1 MTRARLLS
9 PLLLL
14 CTLFITLA
22 GTLPVHAS
30 GPDLLRSLGI
40 AANAKP
46 TFLTVAEAF
55 KLKSQQQGNQLLLTF
70 HIADGY
76 YLYRHSVQLKGS
88 NLTILEPTL
97 PAGSEHQDDFF
108 GKTQVYY
115 QQVTFAVPLQEVGPH
130 ATLRVRYQG
139 CTDGLCYPPTDQL
152 IEVAPL
158 AVMVPSADAAPSID
172 VAPSVDAAPSI
183 DATLS
188 EQDQLAAALGSQG
201 FWLSIAAFF
210 VLGLGLAFTPCVFPM
225 YPILT
230 GIIAGAG
237 HRLSTGRAFLLSLV
251 YVQGMALTYTLLGLV
266 VASAGL
272 KFQAAL
278 QHPYVLIGLS
288 VMFVLLAL
296 SMFGL
301 YTLQLPSSLQTRL
314 AGLSNRQQ
322 GGSMVGVAI
331 MGMISGLV
339 CSPCTTAPLSG
350 ALIYVAQSGDLW
362 LGGAALY
369 ALSLGMGLPLL
380 LLGTSGGKLLPKA
393 GAWMDVI
400 KQLFGFALLAV
411 PIMLLARLW
420 SEQLTTVVWLGW
432 GLLLAG
438 YLYHQHQRLPYSLA
452 KSVGG
457 IVLLL
462 ALISMVLVGKAQLWP
477 TATQGATAT
486 PPQAAPQFI
495 RIKTLDDLKT
505 QLERA
510 RGKPV
515 LLDLYADWCVA
526 CKEFEHK
533 TFSDPAVRARFSEMV
548 LLQADVTANDDAD
561 ITLLN
566 GLNVLGLPTLIL
578 YDRAGRELTGQRVTG
593 FMGPTPFLAR
603 LNQLH

>member
-1 MTRARLLS
+1 MTPFRLLS

-14 CTLFITLA
+14 CALLA
-22 GTLPVHAS
+22 GLGSLPARAS
-30 GPDLLRSLGI
+30 STDLLSALGI
-40 AANAKP
+40 EASAQPK
-46 TFLTVAEAF
+46 FLKVDEAF
-55 KLKSQQQGNQLLLTF
+55 VLESEQQGNRLLLRLR
-70 HIADGY
+70 IADDY
-76 YLYRHSVQLKGS
+76 YLYRHRFSFQGE
-88 NLTILEPTL
+88 NLTFEEPVL
-97 PAGSEHQDDFF
+97 PAGTDHEDDFF

-115 QQVTFAVPLQEVGPH
+115 REVQIPVTLTEAGQQASLKIS
-130 ATLRVRYQG
+130 YQG
-139 CTDGLCYPPTDQL
+139 CTDGLCYPPTDKRIAVEPL
-152 IEVAPL
+152 VAEPPHDQ
-158 AVMVPSADAAPSID
+158 VDVPTPAPAS
-172 VAPSVDAAPSI
+172 SQ
-183 DATLS
+183 
-188 EQDQLAAALGSQG
+188 QDQLAAALGSQG
-201 FWLSIAAFF
+201 FWLSVAAFF
-210 VLGLGLAFTPCVFPM
+210 ALGLGLAFTPCVFPM

-237 HRLSTGRAFLLSLV
+237 HRLSTRRAFLLSFV
-251 YVQGMALTYTLLGLV
+251 YVQGMAVTYTLLGLV

-314 AGLSNRQQ
+314 SGLSNRQQ
-322 GGSMVGVAI
+322 GGSVLGVGI

-411 PIMLLARLW
+411 PILLLSRLW
-420 SEQLTTVVWLGW
+420 SDQVATLAWLGW
-432 GLLLAG
+432 GLLLCG
-438 YLYHQHQRLPYSLA
+438 YLYHHNQHQGH
-452 KSVGG
+452 SVGRSLRG
-457 IVLLL
+457 FVLLL
-462 ALISMVLVGKAQLWP
+462 AMISAVVVGKDLLLP
-477 TATQGATAT
+477 PQGASTAAQTET
-486 PPQAAPQFI
+486 PAFI

-505 QLERA
+505 QLAAA

-533 TFSDPAVRARFSEMV
+533 TFSDPAVRERFGQMV

-561 ITLLN
+561 VELLN
-566 GLNVLGLPTLIL
+566 GLNVLGLPTLIFF
-578 YDRAGRELTGQRVTG
+578 DRAGNEVSGQRVTG
-593 FMGPTPFLAR
+593 FMGPAEFLG
-603 LNQLH
+603 QLDRIGDAN

>member
-1 MTRARLLS
+1 MTFTRLLS

-14 CTLFITLA
+14 CTLLITA
-22 GTLPVHAS
+22 VGSSPTQAN
-30 GPDLLRSLGI
+30 GADLLSSLGI

-46 TFLTVAEAF
+46 KFLQVDEAF
-55 KLKSQQQGNQLLLTF
+55 QIESEQRGDQLLLTL
-70 HIADGY
+70 HIADDY
-76 YLYRHSVQLKGS
+76 YLYRHSLRFKGN
-88 NLTILEPTL
+88 NLSFSEPTL
-97 PAGSEHQDDFF
+97 PEGTEHQDDFF
-108 GKTQVYY
+108 GKTRVYY
-115 QQVTFAVPLQEVGPH
+115 QQVSIAVPLKEVGDD

-139 CTDGLCYPPTDQL
+139 CTDGLCYPPTDKL
-152 IEVAPL
+152 
-158 AVMVPSADAAPSID
+158 ID
-172 VAPSVDAAPSI
+172 VAPLVTATTASTAETAQSVAAVSQ
-183 DATLS
+183 
-188 EQDQLAAALGSQG
+188 QDQLAAALGHQG
-201 FWLSIAAFF
+201 FWLSIVAFF
-210 VLGLGLAFTPCVFPM
+210 ALGLGLAFTPCVFPM

-251 YVQGMALTYTLLGLV
+251 YVQGMAVTYTLLGLV

-288 VMFVLLAL
+288 AMFVLLAL

-314 AGLSNRQQ
+314 SGLSNRQQ
-322 GGSMVGVAI
+322 GGSVAGVAI

-411 PIMLLARLW
+411 PIMLLSRLW
-420 SEQLTTVVWLGW
+420 SDQLATLAWLGW
-432 GLLLAG
+432 GLLLCG
-438 YLYHQHQRLPYSLA
+438 YLYHHNQHQPHSVA
-452 KSVGG
+452 KSVRGF
-457 IVLLL
+457 VLLL
-462 ALISMVLVGKAQLWP
+462 AMISAVVVGKDLLQPAAP
-477 TATQGATAT
+477 AAVTAGAS
-486 PPQAAPQFI
+486 QSAPQFV
-495 RIKTLDDLKT
+495 RIKTLDDLKV
-505 QLERA
+505 QLAAA

-533 TFSDPAVRARFSEMV
+533 TFSDPAVRERFGQMV

-561 ITLLN
+561 IALLN
-566 GLNVLGLPTLIL
+566 SLNVLGLPTLIFF
-578 YDRAGRELTGQRVTG
+578 DREGNELTGQRVTG
-593 FMGPTPFLAR
+593 FMGPAEFLQR
-603 LNQLH
+603 LAQLR

>member
-1 MTRARLLS
+1 MTPFRLLS
-9 PLLLL
+9 SLLLL
-14 CTLFITLA
+14 CALLA
-22 GTLPVHAS
+22 GFGSLPARAGS
-30 GPDLLRSLGI
+30 TDLLSALGI
-40 AANAKP
+40 EASAQPK
-46 TFLTVAEAF
+46 FLKVDEAF
-55 KLKSQQQGNQLLLTF
+55 VLESEQQGNRLLLRLR
-70 HIADGY
+70 IADDY
-76 YLYRHSVQLKGS
+76 YLYRHRFSFQGE
-88 NLTILEPTL
+88 NLTFEEPVL
-97 PAGSEHQDDFF
+97 PAGTDHEDDFF

-115 QQVTFAVPLQEVGPH
+115 REVQIPVTLTEAGQQASLKIS
-130 ATLRVRYQG
+130 YQG
-139 CTDGLCYPPTDQL
+139 CTDGLCYPPTDKRIAVEPL
-152 IEVAPL
+152 VAEP
-158 AVMVPSADAAPSID
+158 PHDQ
-172 VAPSVDAAPSI
+172 VDAPTPAPAS
-183 DATLS
+183 S
-188 EQDQLAAALGSQG
+188 QQDQLAAALGSQG
-201 FWLSIAAFF
+201 FWLSVAAFF
-210 VLGLGLAFTPCVFPM
+210 ALGLGLAFTPCVFPM

-237 HRLSTGRAFLLSLV
+237 HRLSTRRAFLLSFV
-251 YVQGMALTYTLLGLV
+251 YVQGMAVTYTLLGLV

-314 AGLSNRQQ
+314 SGLSNRQQ
-322 GGSMVGVAI
+322 GGSVLGVGI

-411 PIMLLARLW
+411 PILLLSRLW
-420 SEQLTTVVWLGW
+420 SDQVATLAWLGW
-432 GLLLAG
+432 GLLLCG
-438 YLYHQHQRLPYSLA
+438 YLYHHNQHQQH
-452 KSVGG
+452 SVGRSLRG
-457 IVLLL
+457 FVLLL
-462 ALISMVLVGKAQLWP
+462 AMISAVVVGKDLLLPSPGASVAAQ
-477 TATQGATAT
+477 AET
-486 PPQAAPQFI
+486 PAFI

-505 QLERA
+505 QLAAA

-533 TFSDPAVRARFSEMV
+533 TFSDPAVRERFGQMV

-561 ITLLN
+561 VELLN
-566 GLNVLGLPTLIL
+566 GLNVLGLPTLIFF
-578 YDRAGRELTGQRVTG
+578 DRAGNEVSGQRVTG
-593 FMGPTPFLAR
+593 FMGPAEFLG
-603 LNQLH
+603 QLDRIGDAN

>member
-1 MTRARLLS
+1 MTPSRLLF

-14 CTLFITLA
+14 CALLA
-22 GTLPVHAS
+22 GLGSLPARAS
-30 GPDLLRSLGI
+30 STDLLSALGI
-40 AANAKP
+40 EASAQPK
-46 TFLTVAEAF
+46 FLKVDEAF
-55 KLKSQQQGNQLLLTF
+55 VLESEQQGNRLLLRLR
-70 HIADGY
+70 IADDY
-76 YLYRHSVQLKGS
+76 YLYRHRFSFQGE
-88 NLTILEPTL
+88 NLTFEEPVL
-97 PAGSEHQDDFF
+97 PAGTDHEDDFF

-115 QQVTFAVPLQEVGPH
+115 REVQIPVTLTEAGQQASLKIS
-130 ATLRVRYQG
+130 YQG
-139 CTDGLCYPPTDQL
+139 CTDGLCYPPTDKRIAVEPL
-152 IEVAPL
+152 VAEP
-158 AVMVPSADAAPSID
+158 PHDQ
-172 VAPSVDAAPSI
+172 VDAPTPAPAS
-183 DATLS
+183 S
-188 EQDQLAAALGSQG
+188 QQDQLAAALGNQG
-201 FWLSIAAFF
+201 FWLSVAAFF
-210 VLGLGLAFTPCVFPM
+210 ALGLGLAFTPCVFPM

-237 HRLSTGRAFLLSLV
+237 HRLSTRRAFLLSFV
-251 YVQGMALTYTLLGLV
+251 YVQGMAVTYTLLGLV

-272 KFQAAL
+272 QFQAAL

-314 AGLSNRQQ
+314 SGFSNRQQ
-322 GGSMVGVAI
+322 GGSVAGVAI

-380 LLGTSGGKLLPKA
+380 LLGTSGGKLLPRA

-411 PIMLLARLW
+411 PILLLSRLL
-420 SEQLTTVVWLGW
+420 SDQVATLLWLGW
-432 GLLLAG
+432 GLVLCG
-438 YLYHQHQRLPYSLA
+438 YLYHHNQHRA
-452 KSVGG
+452 HSVGKSLG
-457 IVLLL
+457 GFVLLL
-462 ALISMVLVGKAQLWP
+462 AMMGLVVVGKDLLLPPEGANAAAQ
-477 TATQGATAT
+477 TQ
-486 PPQAAPQFI
+486 APRFI
-495 RIKTLDDLKT
+495 RIKTLDDLKV
-505 QLERA
+505 QLAAA

-533 TFSDPAVRARFSEMV
+533 TFSDPDVQARFSEMV

-561 ITLLN
+561 VDLLN
-566 GLNVLGLPTLIL
+566 GLNVLGLPTLL
-578 YDRAGRELTGQRVTG
+578 FFDRDGNEVNGQRVTG
-593 FMGPTPFLAR
+593 FMGPAEFLG
-603 LNQLH
+603 QLDKLR

>member
-1 MTRARLLS
+1 MTFTRLLS

-14 CTLFITLA
+14 CALLMTA
-22 GTLPVHAS
+22 VGSAPAHAS
-30 GPDLLRSLGI
+30 GADLLSSLGI
-40 AANAKP
+40 EANAKP
-46 TFLTVAEAF
+46 KFLQVDEAF
-55 KLKSQQQGNQLLLTF
+55 HLESEQRADQLLLTL
-70 HIADGY
+70 HIADDY
-76 YLYRHSVQLKGS
+76 YLYRHSLRFKGN
-88 NLTILEPTL
+88 NLTFSEPTL
-97 PAGSEHQDDFF
+97 PEGTEHEDDFF
-108 GKTQVYY
+108 GKTRVYY
-115 QQVTFAVPLQEVGPH
+115 QQVSIAVPLKEVGDG

-139 CTDGLCYPPTDQL
+139 CTDGLCYPPTDKL
-152 IEVAPL
+152 
-158 AVMVPSADAAPSID
+158 ID
-172 VAPSVDAAPSI
+172 VAPLVKATTASTAETAQSVAPVSQ
-183 DATLS
+183 
-188 EQDQLAAALGSQG
+188 QDQLAAALGHQG
-201 FWLSIAAFF
+201 FWLSIVAFF
-210 VLGLGLAFTPCVFPM
+210 ALGLGLAFTPCVFPM

-230 GIIAGAG
+230 GIIAGAS

-251 YVQGMALTYTLLGLV
+251 YVQGMAVTYTLLGLV

-278 QHPYVLIGLS
+278 QHPYVLIALS

-314 AGLSNRQQ
+314 SGLSNRQQ
-322 GGSMVGVAI
+322 GGSVVGVAI

-411 PIMLLARLW
+411 PILLLSRLW
-420 SEQLTTVVWLGW
+420 SDQIATLAWLGW
-432 GLLLAG
+432 GLLLCG
-438 YLYHQHQRLPYSLA
+438 YLYHHNQHQPH
-452 KSVGG
+452 SVARSVRGF
-457 IVLLL
+457 VLLL
-462 ALISMVLVGKAQLWP
+462 AMISAVVVGKDLLQPAP
-477 TATQGATAT
+477 PAAVTADASQT
-486 PPQAAPQFI
+486 APQFI
-495 RIKTLDDLKT
+495 RIKTLDDLKM
-505 QLERA
+505 QLA
-510 RGKPV
+510 ATRGKPV

-533 TFSDPAVRARFSEMV
+533 TFSDPAVRKRFGQMV

-561 ITLLN
+561 IELLN
-566 GLNVLGLPTLIL
+566 SLNVLGLPTLIFF
-578 YDRAGRELTGQRVTG
+578 DREGKELTGQRVTG
-593 FMGPTPFLAR
+593 FMGPIPFAKHLEMVSDA
-603 LNQLH
+603 H

>member
-1 MTRARLLS
+1 MTPFRLLS
-9 PLLLL
+9 SLLLL
-14 CTLFITLA
+14 CALLA
-22 GTLPVHAS
+22 GLGSLPARAS
-30 GPDLLRSLGI
+30 STDLLSALGI
-40 AANAKP
+40 EASAQPK
-46 TFLTVAEAF
+46 FLKVDEAF
-55 KLKSQQQGNQLLLTF
+55 VLESEQQGNRLLLRLR
-70 HIADGY
+70 IADDY
-76 YLYRHSVQLKGS
+76 YLYRHRFSFQGE
-88 NLTILEPTL
+88 NLTFEEPVL
-97 PAGSEHQDDFF
+97 PAGTDHEDDFF

-115 QQVTFAVPLQEVGPH
+115 REVQIPVTLTEAGQQASLKIS
-130 ATLRVRYQG
+130 YQG
-139 CTDGLCYPPTDQL
+139 CTDGLCYPPTDKRIAVEPL
-152 IEVAPL
+152 VAEP
-158 AVMVPSADAAPSID
+158 PHDQ
-172 VAPSVDAAPSI
+172 VDAPTPAPAS
-183 DATLS
+183 S
-188 EQDQLAAALGSQG
+188 QQDQLAAALGNQG
-201 FWLSIAAFF
+201 FWLSVAAFF
-210 VLGLGLAFTPCVFPM
+210 ALGLGLAFTPCVFPM

-237 HRLSTGRAFLLSLV
+237 HRLSTRRAFLLSFV
-251 YVQGMALTYTLLGLV
+251 YVQGMAVTYTLLGLV

-314 AGLSNRQQ
+314 SGLSNRQQ
-322 GGSMVGVAI
+322 GGSVLGVGI

-411 PIMLLARLW
+411 PILLLSRLW
-420 SEQLTTVVWLGW
+420 SDQVATLAWLGW
-432 GLLLAG
+432 GLLLCG
-438 YLYHQHQRLPYSLA
+438 YLYHHNQHQQH
-452 KSVGG
+452 SVGRSLRG
-457 IVLLL
+457 FVLLL
-462 ALISMVLVGKAQLWP
+462 AMISAVVVGKDLLLPSPGASVAAQ
-477 TATQGATAT
+477 AE
-486 PPQAAPQFI
+486 APAFI

-505 QLERA
+505 QLAAA

-533 TFSDPAVRARFSEMV
+533 TFSDPAVRERFGQMV

-561 ITLLN
+561 VELLN
-566 GLNVLGLPTLIL
+566 GLNVLGLPTLIFF
-578 YDRAGRELTGQRVTG
+578 DRAGNEVSGQRVTG
-593 FMGPTPFLAR
+593 FMGPAEFLG
-603 LNQLH
+603 QLDRIGDAN

>member
-1 MTRARLLS
+1 MTFTRLLS

-14 CTLFITLA
+14 CALLTIA
-22 GTLPVHAS
+22 VGSAPAHAS
-30 GPDLLRSLGI
+30 GADLLSSLGI
-40 AANAKP
+40 EANAKP
-46 TFLTVAEAF
+46 KFLQVDEAF
-55 KLKSQQQGNQLLLTF
+55 QIESEQRGDQLLLTL
-70 HIADGY
+70 HIADDY
-76 YLYRHSVQLKGS
+76 YLYRHSLRFKGN
-88 NLTILEPTL
+88 NLTFSEPTL
-97 PAGSEHQDDFF
+97 PEGTEHEDDFF
-108 GKTQVYY
+108 GKTRVYY
-115 QQVTFAVPLQEVGPH
+115 QQVSIAVPLKEVGEN

-139 CTDGLCYPPTDQL
+139 CTDGLCYPPTDKL
-152 IEVAPL
+152 
-158 AVMVPSADAAPSID
+158 ID
-172 VAPSVDAAPSI
+172 VAPLVTATTASAAETAQSVAPVSQ
-183 DATLS
+183 
-188 EQDQLAAALGSQG
+188 QDQLASALGHQG
-201 FWLSIAAFF
+201 FWLSIVAFF
-210 VLGLGLAFTPCVFPM
+210 ALGLGLAFTPCVFPM

-237 HRLSTGRAFLLSLV
+237 HRLSTGRAFLLSFV
-251 YVQGMALTYTLLGLV
+251 YVQGMAVTYTLLGLV

-278 QHPYVLIGLS
+278 QHPYVLIALS

-314 AGLSNRQQ
+314 SGLSNRQQ
-322 GGSMVGVAI
+322 GGSVVGVAI

-411 PIMLLARLW
+411 PILLLSRLW
-420 SEQLTTVVWLGW
+420 SDQIVTLTWLGW
-432 GLLLAG
+432 GLLLCG
-438 YLYHQHQRLPYSLA
+438 YLYHHNQHQPHSVA
-452 KSVGG
+452 KSVRGF
-457 IVLLL
+457 VLLL
-462 ALISMVLVGKAQLWP
+462 AMISAVVVGKDLLQP
-477 TATQGATAT
+477 AT
-486 PPQAAPQFI
+486 PAAITADASQTAPRFI
-495 RIKTLDDLKT
+495 RVKTLDDLKV
-505 QLERA
+505 QLAAA

-533 TFSDPAVRARFSEMV
+533 TFSDPTVRERFGQMV

-561 ITLLN
+561 IELLN
-566 GLNVLGLPTLIL
+566 SLNVLGLPTLIFF
-578 YDRAGRELTGQRVTG
+578 DREGKELTGQRVTG
-593 FMGPTPFLAR
+593 FMGPIPFAKHLEMVSDA
-603 LNQLH
+603 H

>member
-1 MTRARLLS
+1 MTFNRLLS

-14 CTLFITLA
+14 CALLMTA
-22 GTLPVHAS
+22 VGSSPAHAS
-30 GPDLLRSLGI
+30 GADLLSSLGI
-40 AANAKP
+40 EANAKP
-46 TFLTVAEAF
+46 KFLQVDEAF
-55 KLKSQQQGNQLLLTF
+55 QIESEQRGDQLLLTL
-70 HIADGY
+70 HIADDY
-76 YLYRHSVQLKGS
+76 YLYRHSLRFKGN
-88 NLTILEPTL
+88 NLTFSEPTL
-97 PAGSEHQDDFF
+97 PEGTEHEDDFF
-108 GKTQVYY
+108 GKTRVYY
-115 QQVTFAVPLQEVGPH
+115 QQVSIAVPLKEVGDG

-139 CTDGLCYPPTDQL
+139 CTDGLCYPPTDKL
-152 IEVAPL
+152 
-158 AVMVPSADAAPSID
+158 ID
-172 VAPSVDAAPSI
+172 VAPLVTATTASTAETAQSVAPVSQ
-183 DATLS
+183 
-188 EQDQLAAALGSQG
+188 QDQLAASLGHQG
-201 FWLSIAAFF
+201 FWLSIVAFF
-210 VLGLGLAFTPCVFPM
+210 ALGLGLAFTPCVFPM

-237 HRLSTGRAFLLSLV
+237 HRLSTGRAFLLSMV
-251 YVQGMALTYTLLGLV
+251 YVQGMAVTYTLLGLV

-314 AGLSNRQQ
+314 SGLSNRQQ
-322 GGSMVGVAI
+322 GGSVVGVAI

-411 PIMLLARLW
+411 PILLLSRLW
-420 SEQLTTVVWLGW
+420 SDQIATLAWLGW
-432 GLLLAG
+432 GLLLCG
-438 YLYHQHQRLPYSLA
+438 YLYHHNQHQPHSVA
-452 KSVGG
+452 KSVRGF
-457 IVLLL
+457 VLLL
-462 ALISMVLVGKAQLWP
+462 AMISAVVVGKDLLQP
-477 TATQGATAT
+477 AT
-486 PPQAAPQFI
+486 PAAVTADAGQTAPQFI
-495 RIKTLDDLKT
+495 RIKTLNDLKV
-505 QLERA
+505 QLAAA

-533 TFSDPAVRARFSEMV
+533 TFSDPAVRERFGQMV

-561 ITLLN
+561 VELLN
-566 GLNVLGLPTLIL
+566 SLNVLGLPTLIFF
-578 YDRAGRELTGQRVTG
+578 DREGKELTGQRVTG
-593 FMGPTPFLAR
+593 FMGPIPFAKHLEMVSDA
-603 LNQLH
+603 H

>member
-1 MTRARLLS
+1 MTFTRLLS

-14 CTLFITLA
+14 CALLMTA
-22 GTLPVHAS
+22 VGSSPAHAS
-30 GPDLLRSLGI
+30 GADLLSSLGI
-40 AANAKP
+40 EANAKP
-46 TFLTVAEAF
+46 KFLQVDEAF
-55 KLKSQQQGNQLLLTF
+55 QIESEQRGDQLLLTL
-70 HIADGY
+70 HIADDY
-76 YLYRHSVQLKGS
+76 YLYRHSLRFKGN
-88 NLTILEPTL
+88 NLTFSEPTL
-97 PAGSEHQDDFF
+97 PEGTEHEDDFF
-108 GKTQVYY
+108 GKTRVYY
-115 QQVTFAVPLQEVGPH
+115 QQVSIAVPLKEVGEN

-139 CTDGLCYPPTDQL
+139 CTDGLCYPPTDKL
-152 IEVAPL
+152 
-158 AVMVPSADAAPSID
+158 ID
-172 VAPSVDAAPSI
+172 VAPLVTATTASTADTAQSVASV
-183 DATLS
+183 S
-188 EQDQLAAALGSQG
+188 QQDQLAAALGHQG
-201 FWLSIAAFF
+201 FWLSIVAFF
-210 VLGLGLAFTPCVFPM
+210 ALGLGLAFTPCVFPM

-237 HRLSTGRAFLLSLV
+237 HRLSTGRAFLLSMV
-251 YVQGMALTYTLLGLV
+251 YVQGMAVTYTLLGLV

-314 AGLSNRQQ
+314 SGLSNRQQ
-322 GGSMVGVAI
+322 GGSVVGVAI

-411 PIMLLARLW
+411 PILLLSRLW
-420 SEQLTTVVWLGW
+420 SDQVTTLAWLGW
-432 GLLLAG
+432 GLLLCG
-438 YLYHQHQRLPYSLA
+438 YLYHHNQHQPHSVA
-452 KSVGG
+452 KSVRGF
-457 IVLLL
+457 VLLL
-462 ALISMVLVGKAQLWP
+462 AMISAVVVGKDLLQP
-477 TATQGATAT
+477 AT
-486 PPQAAPQFI
+486 PAAITADASQTAPRFI
-495 RIKTLDDLKT
+495 RVKTLDDLKV
-505 QLERA
+505 QLAAA

-533 TFSDPAVRARFSEMV
+533 TFSNPAVRERFGQMV

-561 ITLLN
+561 IELLN
-566 GLNVLGLPTLIL
+566 GLNVLGLPTLIFF
-578 YDRAGRELTGQRVTG
+578 DREGKELTGQRVTG
-593 FMGPTPFLAR
+593 FMGPAEFLGR
-603 LNQLH
+603 LDQLR

>member
-1 MTRARLLS
+1 MTFTRLLS

-14 CTLFITLA
+14 CALLTIA
-22 GTLPVHAS
+22 VGSAPAHAS
-30 GPDLLRSLGI
+30 GADLLSSLGI
-40 AANAKP
+40 EANAKP
-46 TFLTVAEAF
+46 KFLQVDEAF
-55 KLKSQQQGNQLLLTF
+55 QIESEQRGDQLQLTL
-70 HIADGY
+70 HIADDY
-76 YLYRHSVQLKGS
+76 YLYRHSLRFKGN
-88 NLTILEPTL
+88 NLTFSEPTL
-97 PAGSEHQDDFF
+97 PEGTEHEDDFF
-108 GKTQVYY
+108 GKTRVYY
-115 QQVTFAVPLQEVGPH
+115 QQVSIAVPLKEVGEN

-139 CTDGLCYPPTDQL
+139 CTDGLCYPPTDKL
-152 IEVAPL
+152 
-158 AVMVPSADAAPSID
+158 ID
-172 VAPSVDAAPSI
+172 VAPLVTATTASAAETAQSVAPVSQ
-183 DATLS
+183 
-188 EQDQLAAALGSQG
+188 QDQLASALGHQG
-201 FWLSIAAFF
+201 FWLSIVAFF
-210 VLGLGLAFTPCVFPM
+210 ALGLGLAFTPCVFPM

-237 HRLSTGRAFLLSLV
+237 HRLSTGRAFLLSFV
-251 YVQGMALTYTLLGLV
+251 YVQGMAVTYTLLGLV

-278 QHPYVLIGLS
+278 QHPYVLIALS

-314 AGLSNRQQ
+314 SGLSNRQQ
-322 GGSMVGVAI
+322 GGSVVGVAI

-411 PIMLLARLW
+411 PILLLSRLW
-420 SEQLTTVVWLGW
+420 SDQIVTLTWLGW
-432 GLLLAG
+432 GLLLCG
-438 YLYHQHQRLPYSLA
+438 YLYHHNQHQPHSVA
-452 KSVGG
+452 KSVRGF
-457 IVLLL
+457 VLLL
-462 ALISMVLVGKAQLWP
+462 AMISAVVVGKDLLQP
-477 TATQGATAT
+477 AT
-486 PPQAAPQFI
+486 PAAITADASQTAPRFI
-495 RIKTLDDLKT
+495 RVKTLDDLKV
-505 QLERA
+505 QLAAA

-533 TFSDPAVRARFSEMV
+533 TFSDPTVRERFGQMV

-561 ITLLN
+561 IELLN
-566 GLNVLGLPTLIL
+566 SLNVLGLPTLIFF
-578 YDRAGRELTGQRVTG
+578 DREGKELTGQRVTG
-593 FMGPTPFLAR
+593 FMGPIPFAKHLEMVSDA
-603 LNQLH
+603 H

>member
-1 MTRARLLS
+1 MTPFRLLS

-14 CTLFITLA
+14 CALLA
-22 GTLPVHAS
+22 GLGSLPARAS
-30 GPDLLRSLGI
+30 STDLLSALGI
-40 AANAKP
+40 EASAQPK
-46 TFLTVAEAF
+46 FLKVDEAF
-55 KLKSQQQGNQLLLTF
+55 VLESEQQGNRLLLRLR
-70 HIADGY
+70 IADDY
-76 YLYRHSVQLKGS
+76 YLYRHRFSFQGE
-88 NLTILEPTL
+88 NLTFEEPVL
-97 PAGSEHQDDFF
+97 PAGTDHEDDFF

-115 QQVTFAVPLQEVGPH
+115 REVQIPVTLTEAGQQASLKIS
-130 ATLRVRYQG
+130 YQG
-139 CTDGLCYPPTDQL
+139 CTDGLCYPPTDKRIAVDPL
-152 IEVAPL
+152 VAEPL
-158 AVMVPSADAAPSID
+158 HDQVDVPTPAPAS
-172 VAPSVDAAPSI
+172 SQ
-183 DATLS
+183 
-188 EQDQLAAALGSQG
+188 QDQLAAALGSQG
-201 FWLSIAAFF
+201 FWLSVAAFF
-210 VLGLGLAFTPCVFPM
+210 ALGLGLAFTPCVFPM

-237 HRLSTGRAFLLSLV
+237 HRLSTRRAFLLSFV
-251 YVQGMALTYTLLGLV
+251 YVQGMAVTYTLLGLV

-314 AGLSNRQQ
+314 SGLSNRQQ
-322 GGSMVGVAI
+322 GGSVLGVGI

-411 PIMLLARLW
+411 PILLLSRLW
-420 SEQLTTVVWLGW
+420 SDQVATLAWLGW
-432 GLLLAG
+432 GLLLCG
-438 YLYHQHQRLPYSLA
+438 YLYHHNQHQQH
-452 KSVGG
+452 SVGRSLRG
-457 IVLLL
+457 FVLLL
-462 ALISMVLVGKAQLWP
+462 AMISAVVVGKDLLLPSPGASVAAQ
-477 TATQGATAT
+477 AET
-486 PPQAAPQFI
+486 PAFI

-505 QLERA
+505 QLAAA

-533 TFSDPAVRARFSEMV
+533 TFNDPAVRERFGQMV

-561 ITLLN
+561 VELLN
-566 GLNVLGLPTLIL
+566 GLNVLGLPTLIFS
-578 YDRAGRELTGQRVTG
+578 DRAGNEVSGQRVTG
-593 FMGPTPFLAR
+593 FMGPAEFLG
-603 LNQLH
+603 QLDRIGDAN

>member
-1 MTRARLLS
+1 MTLRSLLS

-14 CTLFITLA
+14 LSLLA
-22 GTLPVHAS
+22 APAQAS
-30 GPDLLRSLGI
+30 SQDLLSSLGI
-40 AANAKP
+40 EASAQPK
-46 TFLTVAEAF
+46 FLKVDEAF
-55 KLKSQQQGNQLLLTF
+55 VLESEQQGNKLLLTLRL
-70 HIADGY
+70 ADGY
-76 YLYRHSVQLKGS
+76 YLYRHSISVKGD
-88 NLTILEPTL
+88 NLAFEPLAL
-97 PAGSEHQDDFF
+97 PAGTEHEDDFF
-108 GKTQVYY
+108 GKTRVFYQELQIPVTLTQVGDS
-115 QQVTFAVPLQEVGPH
+115 ASLQIS
-130 ATLRVRYQG
+130 YQG
-139 CTDGLCYPPTDQL
+139 CTEGLCYPPTDKRIPVQ
-152 IEVAPL
+152 PL
-158 AVMVPSADAAPSID
+158 AATGDAGQADPADATEAPTGSQ
-172 VAPSVDAAPSI
+172 
-183 DATLS
+183 
-188 EQDQLAAALGSQG
+188 QDRLAAALGSQG

-210 VLGLGLAFTPCVFPM
+210 ALGLGLAFTPCVFPM

-237 HRLSTGRAFLLSLV
+237 QHLSTRRAFLLSLV
-251 YVQGMALTYTLLGLV
+251 YVQGKAVTYTLLGLV

-314 AGLSNRQQ
+314 SGLSNRQQ
-322 GGSMVGVAI
+322 GGSVVGVAI

-411 PIMLLARLW
+411 PILLLSRLL
-420 SEQLTTVVWLGW
+420 SDQVATLLWLGW
-432 GLLLAG
+432 GLVLCG
-438 YLYHQHQRLPYSLA
+438 YLYHHNQHRPH
-452 KSVGG
+452 SVGKSLG
-457 IVLLL
+457 GFVLLL
-462 ALISMVLVGKAQLWP
+462 AMMGLVVMGKDLLLPEPGVKAS
-477 TATQGATAT
+477 TETQ
-486 PPQAAPQFI
+486 APRFV

-505 QLERA
+505 RLEAA

-533 TFSDPAVRARFSEMV
+533 TFSDPEVQSRFADMV

-561 ITLLN
+561 VALLN
-566 GLNVLGLPTLIL
+566 GLNVLGLPTLIFF
-578 YDRAGRELTGQRVTG
+578 DRDGNEVSGQRVTG
-593 FMGPTPFLAR
+593 FMGPAEFLG
-603 LNQLH
+603 QLDKLR

>member
-1 MTRARLLS
+1 MTPSRLLF

-14 CTLFITLA
+14 CALLA
-22 GTLPVHAS
+22 GLGSLPARAS
-30 GPDLLRSLGI
+30 STDLLSALGI
-40 AANAKP
+40 EASAQPK
-46 TFLTVAEAF
+46 FLKVDEAF
-55 KLKSQQQGNQLLLTF
+55 VLESEQQGNRLLLRLR
-70 HIADGY
+70 IADDY
-76 YLYRHSVQLKGS
+76 YLYRHRFSFQGE
-88 NLTILEPTL
+88 NLTFEEPVL
-97 PAGSEHQDDFF
+97 PAGTDHEDDFF

-115 QQVTFAVPLQEVGPH
+115 REVQIPVTLTDAGQQASLKIS
-130 ATLRVRYQG
+130 YQG
-139 CTDGLCYPPTDQL
+139 CTDGLCYPPTDKRIAVEPL
-152 IEVAPL
+152 VAEP
-158 AVMVPSADAAPSID
+158 PHDQ
-172 VAPSVDAAPSI
+172 VDAPTPAPAS
-183 DATLS
+183 S
-188 EQDQLAAALGSQG
+188 QQDQLAAALSNQG
-201 FWLSIAAFF
+201 FWLSVAAFF
-210 VLGLGLAFTPCVFPM
+210 ALGLGLAFTPCVFPM

-237 HRLSTGRAFLLSLV
+237 HRLSTRRAFLLSFV
-251 YVQGMALTYTLLGLV
+251 YVQGMAVTYTLLGLV

-314 AGLSNRQQ
+314 SGLSNRQQ
-322 GGSMVGVAI
+322 GGSVLGVGI

-350 ALIYVAQSGDLW
+350 ALIYVAQSSDLW

-411 PIMLLARLW
+411 PILLLSRLW
-420 SEQLTTVVWLGW
+420 SDQVATLAWLGW
-432 GLLLAG
+432 GLLLCG
-438 YLYHQHQRLPYSLA
+438 YLYHHNQHQQH
-452 KSVGG
+452 SVGRSLRG
-457 IVLLL
+457 FVLLL
-462 ALISMVLVGKAQLWP
+462 AMISAVVVGKDLLLPSPGASVAAQ
-477 TATQGATAT
+477 AE
-486 PPQAAPQFI
+486 APAFI

-505 QLERA
+505 QLAAA

-533 TFSDPAVRARFSEMV
+533 TFSDPAVRERFGQMV

-561 ITLLN
+561 VELLN
-566 GLNVLGLPTLIL
+566 GLNVLGLPTLIFF
-578 YDRAGRELTGQRVTG
+578 DRTGNEVSGQRVTG
-593 FMGPTPFLAR
+593 FMGPAEFLG
-603 LNQLH
+603 QLDRIGDAN

>member
-1 MTRARLLS
+1 MTFTRLLS

-14 CTLFITLA
+14 CALLTTA
-22 GTLPVHAS
+22 VGSAPAHAS
-30 GPDLLRSLGI
+30 GADLLSSLGI
-40 AANAKP
+40 EANAKP
-46 TFLTVAEAF
+46 KFLQVDEAF
-55 KLKSQQQGNQLLLTF
+55 QIESEQRGDQLLLTL
-70 HIADGY
+70 HIADDY
-76 YLYRHSVQLKGS
+76 YLYRHSLRFKGN
-88 NLTILEPTL
+88 NLTFSEPTL
-97 PAGSEHQDDFF
+97 PEGTEHEDDFF
-108 GKTQVYY
+108 GKTRVYY
-115 QQVTFAVPLQEVGPH
+115 QQVSIAVPLKEVGEN

-139 CTDGLCYPPTDQL
+139 CTDGLCYPPTDKL
-152 IEVAPL
+152 
-158 AVMVPSADAAPSID
+158 ID
-172 VAPSVDAAPSI
+172 VAPLVTATTASTADTAQSVAPVSQ
-183 DATLS
+183 
-188 EQDQLAAALGSQG
+188 QDQLAAALGNQG
-201 FWLSIAAFF
+201 FWLSIVAFF
-210 VLGLGLAFTPCVFPM
+210 ALGLGLAFTPCVFPM

-251 YVQGMALTYTLLGLV
+251 YVQGMAATYTLLGLV

-314 AGLSNRQQ
+314 SGLSNRQQ
-322 GGSMVGVAI
+322 GGSVVGVAI

-411 PIMLLARLW
+411 PILLLSRLW
-420 SEQLTTVVWLGW
+420 SDQIATLAWLGW
-432 GLLLAG
+432 GLLLCG
-438 YLYHQHQRLPYSLA
+438 YLYHHNQHQPHSVA
-452 KSVGG
+452 KSVRSF
-457 IVLLL
+457 VLLL
-462 ALISMVLVGKAQLWP
+462 AMISAVVVGKDLLQPAP
-477 TATQGATAT
+477 PAAITADASQT
-486 PPQAAPQFI
+486 APQFI
-495 RIKTLDDLKT
+495 RIKTLDDLKV
-505 QLERA
+505 QLAAA

-533 TFSDPAVRARFSEMV
+533 TFSDPTVRERFGQMV

-561 ITLLN
+561 IELLN
-566 GLNVLGLPTLIL
+566 TLNVLGLPTLIFF
-578 YDRAGRELTGQRVTG
+578 DREGKELTGQRVTG
-593 FMGPTPFLAR
+593 FMGPIPFAKHLEMVSDA
-603 LNQLH
+603 H

>member
-1 MTRARLLS
+1 MTFTRLLS

-14 CTLFITLA
+14 CALLMTA
-22 GTLPVHAS
+22 VGSAPAHAS
-30 GPDLLRSLGI
+30 GADLLSSLGI
-40 AANAKP
+40 EANAKP
-46 TFLTVAEAF
+46 KFLQVDEAF
-55 KLKSQQQGNQLLLTF
+55 QIESEQRGDQLLLTL
-70 HIADGY
+70 HIADDY
-76 YLYRHSVQLKGS
+76 YLYRHSLRFKGN
-88 NLTILEPTL
+88 NLTFSEPTL
-97 PAGSEHQDDFF
+97 PEGTEHEDDFF
-108 GKTQVYY
+108 GKTRVYY
-115 QQVTFAVPLQEVGPH
+115 QQVSIAVPLKEVGEN

-139 CTDGLCYPPTDQL
+139 CTDGLCYPPTDKL
-152 IEVAPL
+152 
-158 AVMVPSADAAPSID
+158 ID
-172 VAPSVDAAPSI
+172 VAPLVTATTASTAETAQSVAPVSQ
-183 DATLS
+183 
-188 EQDQLAAALGSQG
+188 QDQLAAALGNQG
-201 FWLSIAAFF
+201 FWLSIVAFF
-210 VLGLGLAFTPCVFPM
+210 ALGLGLAFTPCVFPM

-237 HRLSTGRAFLLSLV
+237 HRLSTGRAFLLSMV
-251 YVQGMALTYTLLGLV
+251 YVQGMAVTYTLLGLV

-314 AGLSNRQQ
+314 SGLSNRQQ
-322 GGSMVGVAI
+322 GGSVVGVAI

-411 PIMLLARLW
+411 PILLLSRLW
-420 SEQLTTVVWLGW
+420 SDQVTTLAWLGW
-432 GLLLAG
+432 GLLLCG
-438 YLYHQHQRLPYSLA
+438 YLYHHNQHQPHSVA
-452 KSVGG
+452 KSVRGF
-457 IVLLL
+457 VLLL
-462 ALISMVLVGKAQLWP
+462 AMISAVVVGKDLLQP
-477 TATQGATAT
+477 AT
-486 PPQAAPQFI
+486 PAAITADASQTAPRFI
-495 RIKTLDDLKT
+495 RVKTLDDLKV
-505 QLERA
+505 QLAAA

-533 TFSDPAVRARFSEMV
+533 TFSDPAVRARFGQMV

-561 ITLLN
+561 IELLN
-566 GLNVLGLPTLIL
+566 SLNVLGLPTLIFF
-578 YDRAGRELTGQRVTG
+578 DREGKELTGQRVTG
-593 FMGPTPFLAR
+593 FMGPIPFAKHLEMVSDA
-603 LNQLH
+603 H

>member
-1 MTRARLLS
+1 MTLTRLLS

-14 CTLFITLA
+14 CALLMTTVGSA
-22 GTLPVHAS
+22 PAHAS
-30 GPDLLRSLGI
+30 GADLLSSLGI
-40 AANAKP
+40 EANAKP
-46 TFLTVAEAF
+46 KFLQVDEAF
-55 KLKSQQQGNQLLLTF
+55 QIESEQRDDQLLLTL
-70 HIADGY
+70 HIADDY
-76 YLYRHSVQLKGS
+76 YLYRHSLRFKGN
-88 NLTILEPTL
+88 NLTFSEPPL
-97 PAGSEHQDDFF
+97 PEGTEHEDDFF
-108 GKTQVYY
+108 GKTRVYY
-115 QQVTFAVPLQEVGPH
+115 QQVSIAVPLKEVGEN

-139 CTDGLCYPPTDQL
+139 CTDGLCYPPTDKL
-152 IEVAPL
+152 
-158 AVMVPSADAAPSID
+158 ID
-172 VAPSVDAAPSI
+172 VAPLVTATTASTAETAQSVAPVSQ
-183 DATLS
+183 
-188 EQDQLAAALGSQG
+188 QDQLAAALGHQG
-201 FWLSIAAFF
+201 FWLSIVAFF
-210 VLGLGLAFTPCVFPM
+210 ALGLGLAFTPCVFPM

-237 HRLSTGRAFLLSLV
+237 HHLSTGRAFLLSMV
-251 YVQGMALTYTLLGLV
+251 YVQGMAVTYTLLGLV

-278 QHPYVLIGLS
+278 QHPYVLIALS

-314 AGLSNRQQ
+314 SGLSNRQQ
-322 GGSMVGVAI
+322 GGSVVGVAI

-411 PIMLLARLW
+411 PILLLSRLW
-420 SEQLTTVVWLGW
+420 SDQVTTLAWLGW
-432 GLLLAG
+432 GLLLCG
-438 YLYHQHQRLPYSLA
+438 YLYHHNQHQPHSVA
-452 KSVGG
+452 KSVRGF
-457 IVLLL
+457 VLLL
-462 ALISMVLVGKAQLWP
+462 AMISAVVVGKDLLQPAP
-477 TATQGATAT
+477 PAAITADASQT
-486 PPQAAPQFI
+486 APQFI
-495 RIKTLDDLKT
+495 RIKTLDDLKV
-505 QLERA
+505 QLAAA

-533 TFSDPAVRARFSEMV
+533 TFSDPAVRERFGQMM

-561 ITLLN
+561 VELLN
-566 GLNVLGLPTLIL
+566 SLNVLGLPTLIFF
-578 YDRAGRELTGQRVTG
+578 DREGKELTGQRVTG
-593 FMGPTPFLAR
+593 FMGPIPFAKHLEMVSDA
-603 LNQLH
+603 H

>member
-1 MTRARLLS
+1 MTFARLLS

-14 CTLFITLA
+14 CALLMTA
-22 GTLPVHAS
+22 VGSSPAHAS
-30 GPDLLRSLGI
+30 GADLLSSLGI
-40 AANAKP
+40 EANAKP
-46 TFLTVAEAF
+46 KFLQVDEAF
-55 KLKSQQQGNQLLLTF
+55 QIESEQHGDQLLLTL
-70 HIADGY
+70 HIADDY
-76 YLYRHSVQLKGS
+76 YLYRHSLRFKGN
-88 NLTILEPTL
+88 NLTFSEPTL
-97 PAGSEHQDDFF
+97 PEGTEHEDDFF
-108 GKTQVYY
+108 GKTRVYY
-115 QQVTFAVPLQEVGPH
+115 QQVSIAVPLKEVGDG

-139 CTDGLCYPPTDQL
+139 CTDGLCYPPTDKQ
-152 IEVAPL
+152 
-158 AVMVPSADAAPSID
+158 ID
-172 VAPSVDAAPSI
+172 VAPLVTATTASTADTAQSVAPVS
-183 DATLS
+183 
-188 EQDQLAAALGSQG
+188 QQNQLAAALGHQG
-201 FWLSIAAFF
+201 FWLSIVAFF
-210 VLGLGLAFTPCVFPM
+210 ALGLGLAFTPCVFPM

-251 YVQGMALTYTLLGLV
+251 YVQGMAVTYTLLGLV

-288 VMFVLLAL
+288 LMFVLLAL

-314 AGLSNRQQ
+314 SGLSNRQQ
-322 GGSMVGVAI
+322 GGSVAGVAI

-411 PIMLLARLW
+411 PILLLSRLW
-420 SEQLTTVVWLGW
+420 SDQVTTLAWLAW
-432 GLLLAG
+432 GLLLCG
-438 YLYHQHQRLPYSLA
+438 YLYHHNQHQPHSVA
-452 KSVGG
+452 KSVRGF
-457 IVLLL
+457 VLLL
-462 ALISMVLVGKAQLWP
+462 AMISAVVVGKDLLQPASP
-477 TATQGATAT
+477 ATVSTSASQS
-486 PPQAAPQFI
+486 APQFV
-495 RIKTLDDLKT
+495 RIKTLADLKV
-505 QLERA
+505 QLAAA

-533 TFSDPAVRARFSEMV
+533 TFSDPAVRERFSQMV

-561 ITLLN
+561 IELLN
-566 GLNVLGLPTLIL
+566 SLNVLGLPTLIFF
-578 YDRAGRELTGQRVTG
+578 DREGKELAGQRITG
-593 FMGPTPFLAR
+593 FMGPAEFLGR
-603 LNQLH
+603 LDQLR

>member
-1 MTRARLLS
+1 MTFTRLLS

-14 CTLFITLA
+14 CALLMTA
-22 GTLPVHAS
+22 VGSAPAHAS
-30 GPDLLRSLGI
+30 GADLLSSLGI
-40 AANAKP
+40 EANAKP
-46 TFLTVAEAF
+46 KFLQVDEAF
-55 KLKSQQQGNQLLLTF
+55 QIDSEQRGDQLLLTL
-70 HIADGY
+70 HIADDY
-76 YLYRHSVQLKGS
+76 YLYRHSLRFKGN
-88 NLTILEPTL
+88 NLTFSEPTL
-97 PAGSEHQDDFF
+97 PEGTEHEDDFF
-108 GKTQVYY
+108 GKTRVYY
-115 QQVTFAVPLQEVGPH
+115 QQVSIVVPLKEVGEN

-139 CTDGLCYPPTDQL
+139 CTDGLCYPPTDKL
-152 IEVAPL
+152 
-158 AVMVPSADAAPSID
+158 ID
-172 VAPSVDAAPSI
+172 VAPLVKATTASTADTAQSVAPVSQ
-183 DATLS
+183 
-188 EQDQLAAALGSQG
+188 QDQLAAALGNQG
-201 FWLSIAAFF
+201 FWLSIVAFF
-210 VLGLGLAFTPCVFPM
+210 ALGLGLAFTPCVFPM

-237 HRLSTGRAFLLSLV
+237 HRLSTGRAFLLSFV
-251 YVQGMALTYTLLGLV
+251 YVQGMAVTYTLLGLV

-314 AGLSNRQQ
+314 SGLSNRQQ
-322 GGSMVGVAI
+322 GGSVVGVAI

-411 PIMLLARLW
+411 PILLLSRLW
-420 SEQLTTVVWLGW
+420 SDQIATLAWLGW
-432 GLLLAG
+432 GLLLCG
-438 YLYHQHQRLPYSLA
+438 YLYHHNQHQPHSVA
-452 KSVGG
+452 KSVRGF
-457 IVLLL
+457 VLLL
-462 ALISMVLVGKAQLWP
+462 AMISAVVVGKDLLQPAP
-477 TATQGATAT
+477 PAAVTADASQT
-486 PPQAAPQFI
+486 APQFI
-495 RIKTLDDLKT
+495 RIKTLDDLKV
-505 QLERA
+505 QLAAA

-533 TFSDPAVRARFSEMV
+533 TFSDPAVRERFGQMV

-561 ITLLN
+561 IELLN
-566 GLNVLGLPTLIL
+566 SLNVLGLPTLIFF
-578 YDRAGRELTGQRVTG
+578 DREGKELTGQRVTG
-593 FMGPTPFLAR
+593 FMGPIPFAKHLEMVSDA
-603 LNQLH
+603 H

>member
-1 MTRARLLS
+1 MTLRSLLS

-14 CTLFITLA
+14 LSLLA
-22 GTLPVHAS
+22 APAQAS
-30 GPDLLRSLGI
+30 SQDLLSSLGI
-40 AANAKP
+40 EASAQPK
-46 TFLTVAEAF
+46 FLKVDEAF
-55 KLKSQQQGNQLLLTF
+55 VLESEQQGNKLLLTLRLT
-70 HIADGY
+70 DGY
-76 YLYRHSVQLKGS
+76 YLYRHSISVKGD
-88 NLTILEPTL
+88 NLAFEPLAL
-97 PAGSEHQDDFF
+97 PAGTEHEDDFF
-108 GKTQVYY
+108 GKTRVFYQELQIPVTLTQVGDYASL
-115 QQVTFAVPLQEVGPH
+115 TIS
-130 ATLRVRYQG
+130 YQG
-139 CTDGLCYPPTDQL
+139 CTEGLCYPPTDKQ
-152 IEVAPL
+152 IPVQPL
-158 AVMVPSADAAPSID
+158 AATDDAGQADPADATEAPTGSQ
-172 VAPSVDAAPSI
+172 
-183 DATLS
+183 
-188 EQDQLAAALGSQG
+188 QDRLAAALGSQG

-210 VLGLGLAFTPCVFPM
+210 ALGLGLAFTPCVFPM

-237 HRLSTGRAFLLSLV
+237 QHLSTRRAFLLSFV
-251 YVQGMALTYTLLGLV
+251 YVQGMAVTYTLLGLV

-314 AGLSNRQQ
+314 SGLSNRQQ
-322 GGSMVGVAI
+322 GGSVVGVTI

-411 PIMLLARLW
+411 PILLLSRLL
-420 SEQLTTVVWLGW
+420 SDQVATLLWLGW
-432 GLLLAG
+432 ALLLCG
-438 YLYHQHQRLPYSLA
+438 YLYHHNQHRPH
-452 KSVGG
+452 SVGKSLG
-457 IVLLL
+457 GFVLLL
-462 ALISMVLVGKAQLWP
+462 AMMSLVVVGKDLLLPAP
-477 TATQGATAT
+477 GVKASTGAEAE
-486 PPQAAPQFI
+486 APQFI

-505 QLERA
+505 RLEAA

-533 TFSDPAVRARFSEMV
+533 TFSDPEVRARFADMV

-561 ITLLN
+561 VDLLN
-566 GLNVLGLPTLIL
+566 GLNVLGLPTLIFF
-578 YDRAGRELTGQRVTG
+578 DAAGNEVSGQRVTG
-593 FMGPTPFLAR
+593 FMGPAEFLD
-603 LNQLH
+603 QLDKLR

>member
-1 MTRARLLS
+1 MTPSRLLF

-14 CTLFITLA
+14 CALLA
-22 GTLPVHAS
+22 GLGSLPARAS
-30 GPDLLRSLGI
+30 GTDLLSALGI
-40 AANAKP
+40 EASAQPK
-46 TFLTVAEAF
+46 FLKVDEAF
-55 KLKSQQQGNQLLLTF
+55 VLESEQQGNRLLLRLR
-70 HIADGY
+70 IADDY
-76 YLYRHSVQLKGS
+76 YLYRHRFSFQGE
-88 NLTILEPTL
+88 NLTFEEPVL
-97 PAGSEHQDDFF
+97 PAGTDHEDDFF

-115 QQVTFAVPLQEVGPH
+115 REVQIPVTLTEAGQQASLKIS
-130 ATLRVRYQG
+130 YQG
-139 CTDGLCYPPTDQL
+139 CTDGLCYPPTDKRIAVEPL
-152 IEVAPL
+152 VAEPL
-158 AVMVPSADAAPSID
+158 HDQVDVPTPAPAS
-172 VAPSVDAAPSI
+172 SQ
-183 DATLS
+183 
-188 EQDQLAAALGSQG
+188 QDQLAAALGSQG
-201 FWLSIAAFF
+201 FWLSVAAFF
-210 VLGLGLAFTPCVFPM
+210 ALGLGLAFTPCVFPM

-237 HRLSTGRAFLLSLV
+237 HRLSTRRAFLLSFV
-251 YVQGMALTYTLLGLV
+251 YVQGMAVTYTLLGLV

-314 AGLSNRQQ
+314 SGLSNRQQ
-322 GGSMVGVAI
+322 GGSVLGVGI

-411 PIMLLARLW
+411 PILLLSRLW
-420 SEQLTTVVWLGW
+420 SDQVATLAWLGW
-432 GLLLAG
+432 GLLLCG
-438 YLYHQHQRLPYSLA
+438 YLYHHNQHQQH
-452 KSVGG
+452 SVGRSLRG
-457 IVLLL
+457 FVLLL
-462 ALISMVLVGKAQLWP
+462 AMISAVVVGKDLLLPSPGASVAAQ
-477 TATQGATAT
+477 AET
-486 PPQAAPQFI
+486 PAFI

-505 QLERA
+505 QLAAA

-533 TFSDPAVRARFSEMV
+533 TFSDPAVRERFGQMV

-561 ITLLN
+561 VELLN
-566 GLNVLGLPTLIL
+566 GLNVLGLPTLIFF
-578 YDRAGRELTGQRVTG
+578 DRAGNEVSGQRVTG
-593 FMGPTPFLAR
+593 FMGPAEFLG
-603 LNQLH
+603 QLDRIGDAN

>member
-1 MTRARLLS
+1 MTFTRLLS

-14 CTLFITLA
+14 CALLMTA
-22 GTLPVHAS
+22 VGSSPAHAS
-30 GPDLLRSLGI
+30 GADLLSSLGI
-40 AANAKP
+40 EANAKP
-46 TFLTVAEAF
+46 KFLQVDEAF
-55 KLKSQQQGNQLLLTF
+55 QIESEQRGDQLLLTL
-70 HIADGY
+70 HIADDY
-76 YLYRHSVQLKGS
+76 YLYRHSLRFKGN
-88 NLTILEPTL
+88 NLTFSEPPL
-97 PAGSEHQDDFF
+97 PEGTEHEDDFF
-108 GKTQVYY
+108 GKTRVYY
-115 QQVTFAVPLQEVGPH
+115 QQVSIVVPLKEVGEN

-139 CTDGLCYPPTDQL
+139 CTDGLCYPPTDKL
-152 IEVAPL
+152 
-158 AVMVPSADAAPSID
+158 ID
-172 VAPSVDAAPSI
+172 VAPLVTATTASTADTAQSVAPVSQ
-183 DATLS
+183 
-188 EQDQLAAALGSQG
+188 QDQLAAALGNQG
-201 FWLSIAAFF
+201 FWLSIVAFF
-210 VLGLGLAFTPCVFPM
+210 ALGLGLAFTPCVFPM

-237 HRLSTGRAFLLSLV
+237 HRLSTGRAFLLSFV
-251 YVQGMALTYTLLGLV
+251 YVQGMAVTYTLLGLV

-314 AGLSNRQQ
+314 SGLSNRQQ
-322 GGSMVGVAI
+322 GGSVVGVAI

-411 PIMLLARLW
+411 PILLLSRLW
-420 SEQLTTVVWLGW
+420 SDHIATLAWLGW
-432 GLLLAG
+432 GLLLCG
-438 YLYHQHQRLPYSLA
+438 YLYHHNQHQPH
-452 KSVGG
+452 SVARSVRGF
-457 IVLLL
+457 VLLL
-462 ALISMVLVGKAQLWP
+462 AMISAVVVGKDLLQPAP
-477 TATQGATAT
+477 PAAITADAGQT
-486 PPQAAPQFI
+486 APQFI
-495 RIKTLDDLKT
+495 RIKTLDDLKV
-505 QLERA
+505 QLTAA

-533 TFSDPAVRARFSEMV
+533 TFSDPAVRARFGQMV

-561 ITLLN
+561 IELLN
-566 GLNVLGLPTLIL
+566 SLNVLGLPTLIFF
-578 YDRAGRELTGQRVTG
+578 DREGKELTGQRVTG
-593 FMGPTPFLAR
+593 FMGPIPFAKHLEMVSDA
-603 LNQLH
+603 H

>member
-1 MTRARLLS
+1 MTPFRLLS

-14 CTLFITLA
+14 CALLA
-22 GTLPVHAS
+22 GLGSLPARAS
-30 GPDLLRSLGI
+30 STDLLSTLGI
-40 AANAKP
+40 EASAQPK
-46 TFLTVAEAF
+46 FLKVDEAF
-55 KLKSQQQGNQLLLTF
+55 VLESEQQGNRLLLRLR
-70 HIADGY
+70 IADDY
-76 YLYRHSVQLKGS
+76 YLYRHRFSFQGE
-88 NLTILEPTL
+88 NLTFEEPVL
-97 PAGSEHQDDFF
+97 PAGTDHEDDFF

-115 QQVTFAVPLQEVGPH
+115 REVQIPVTLTEAGQQASLKIS
-130 ATLRVRYQG
+130 YQG
-139 CTDGLCYPPTDQL
+139 CTDGLCYPPTDKL
-152 IEVAPL
+152 ISIQPL
-158 AVMVPSADAAPSID
+158 TAQQ
-172 VAPSVDAAPSI
+172 
-183 DATLS
+183 S
-188 EQDQLAAALGSQG
+188 EQPDQPTPASSQQDQLAAALGSQG
-201 FWLSIAAFF
+201 FWLSVAAFF
-210 VLGLGLAFTPCVFPM
+210 ALGLGLAFTPCVFPM

-237 HRLSTGRAFLLSLV
+237 HRLSTRRAFLLSFV
-251 YVQGMALTYTLLGLV
+251 YVQGMAVTYTLLGLV

-314 AGLSNRQQ
+314 SGLSNRQQ
-322 GGSMVGVAI
+322 GGSVLGVGI

-411 PIMLLARLW
+411 PILLLSRLW
-420 SEQLTTVVWLGW
+420 SDQVATLAWLGW
-432 GLLLAG
+432 GLLLCG
-438 YLYHQHQRLPYSLA
+438 YLYHHNQHQGH
-452 KSVGG
+452 SVGRSLRG
-457 IVLLL
+457 FVLLL
-462 ALISMVLVGKAQLWP
+462 AMISAVVVGKDLLLP
-477 TATQGATAT
+477 PQGASTAAQTET
-486 PPQAAPQFI
+486 PAFI

-505 QLERA
+505 QLAAA

-515 LLDLYADWCVA
+515 LFDLYADWCVA

-533 TFSDPAVRARFSEMV
+533 TFSDPAVRERFGQMV

-561 ITLLN
+561 VELLN
-566 GLNVLGLPTLIL
+566 GLNVLGLPTLIFF
-578 YDRAGRELTGQRVTG
+578 DRAGNEVSGQRVTG
-593 FMGPTPFLAR
+593 FMGPAEFLG
-603 LNQLH
+603 QLDRIGDAN

>member
-1 MTRARLLS
+1 MTFTRLLS

-14 CTLFITLA
+14 CALLTIA
-22 GTLPVHAS
+22 VGSAPAHAS
-30 GPDLLRSLGI
+30 GADLLSSLGI
-40 AANAKP
+40 EANAKP
-46 TFLTVAEAF
+46 KFLQVDEAF
-55 KLKSQQQGNQLLLTF
+55 QIESEQRGDQLLLTL
-70 HIADGY
+70 HIADDY
-76 YLYRHSVQLKGS
+76 YLYRHSLRFKGN
-88 NLTILEPTL
+88 NLTFSEPTL
-97 PAGSEHQDDFF
+97 PEGTEHEDDFF
-108 GKTQVYY
+108 GKTRVYY
-115 QQVTFAVPLQEVGPH
+115 QQVSIAVPLKEVGDG

-139 CTDGLCYPPTDQL
+139 CTDGLCYPPTDKL
-152 IEVAPL
+152 
-158 AVMVPSADAAPSID
+158 ID
-172 VAPSVDAAPSI
+172 VAPLVTATTASTAETAQSVAPVSQ
-183 DATLS
+183 
-188 EQDQLAAALGSQG
+188 QDQLAAALGHQG
-201 FWLSIAAFF
+201 FWLSIVAFF
-210 VLGLGLAFTPCVFPM
+210 ALGLGLAFTPCVFPM

-237 HRLSTGRAFLLSLV
+237 HRLSTGRAFLLSFV
-251 YVQGMALTYTLLGLV
+251 YVQGMAVTYTLLGLV

-314 AGLSNRQQ
+314 SGLSNRQQ
-322 GGSMVGVAI
+322 GGSVVGVAI

-339 CSPCTTAPLSG
+339 CTPCTTAPLSG

-411 PIMLLARLW
+411 PILLLSRLW
-420 SEQLTTVVWLGW
+420 SDQIATLAWLGW
-432 GLLLAG
+432 GLLLCG
-438 YLYHQHQRLPYSLA
+438 YLYHHNQHQPHSVA
-452 KSVGG
+452 KSLRGF
-457 IVLLL
+457 VLLL
-462 ALISMVLVGKAQLWP
+462 AMISAVVVGKDLLQPAGP
-477 TATQGATAT
+477 AAATADASQT
-486 PPQAAPQFI
+486 APQFI
-495 RIKTLDDLKT
+495 RVKTLDDLKV
-505 QLERA
+505 QLAAA

-533 TFSDPAVRARFSEMV
+533 TFSDPAVRERFSQMV

-561 ITLLN
+561 VELLN
-566 GLNVLGLPTLIL
+566 TLNVLGLPTLIFF
-578 YDRAGRELTGQRVTG
+578 DREGKELTGQRVTG
-593 FMGPTPFLAR
+593 FMGPIPFAKHLEMVSDA
-603 LNQLH
+603 H

>member
-1 MTRARLLS
+1 MTFTRLLS

-14 CTLFITLA
+14 CALLTTAA
-22 GTLPVHAS
+22 GSAPAHAS
-30 GPDLLRSLGI
+30 GADLLSSLGI
-40 AANAKP
+40 EANAKP
-46 TFLTVAEAF
+46 KFLQVDEAF
-55 KLKSQQQGNQLLLTF
+55 QIESEQRGDQLLLTL
-70 HIADGY
+70 HIADDY
-76 YLYRHSVQLKGS
+76 YLYRHSLRFKGN
-88 NLTILEPTL
+88 NLTFSEPTL
-97 PAGSEHQDDFF
+97 PEGTEHEDDFF
-108 GKTQVYY
+108 GKTRVYY
-115 QQVTFAVPLQEVGPH
+115 QQVSIAVPLKEVGDG

-139 CTDGLCYPPTDQL
+139 CTDGLCYPPTDKL
-152 IEVAPL
+152 IDVTPLVTATTASTADTAQSVAP
-158 AVMVPSADAAPSID
+158 VSQ
-172 VAPSVDAAPSI
+172 
-183 DATLS
+183 
-188 EQDQLAAALGSQG
+188 QDQLAAALGHQG
-201 FWLSIAAFF
+201 FWLSIVAFF
-210 VLGLGLAFTPCVFPM
+210 ALGLGLAFTPCVFPM

-237 HRLSTGRAFLLSLV
+237 HRLSTSRAFLLSFV
-251 YVQGMALTYTLLGLV
+251 YVQGMAVTYTLLGLV

-314 AGLSNRQQ
+314 SGLSNRQQ
-322 GGSMVGVAI
+322 GGSVVGVAI

-411 PIMLLARLW
+411 PILLLSRLW
-420 SEQLTTVVWLGW
+420 SDQIATLAWLGW
-432 GLLLAG
+432 GLLLCG
-438 YLYHQHQRLPYSLA
+438 YLYHHNQHQPHSVA
-452 KSVGG
+452 KSVRGF
-457 IVLLL
+457 VLLL
-462 ALISMVLVGKAQLWP
+462 AMISAVVVGKDLLQP
-477 TATQGATAT
+477 AT
-486 PPQAAPQFI
+486 PAAITADASQTAPQFI
-495 RIKTLDDLKT
+495 RIKTLDDLKV
-505 QLERA
+505 QLAAA

-533 TFSDPAVRARFSEMV
+533 TFSDPAVRERFGQMV

-561 ITLLN
+561 VELLN
-566 GLNVLGLPTLIL
+566 PLNVLGLPTLIFF
-578 YDRAGRELTGQRVTG
+578 DREGKELTGQRVTG
-593 FMGPTPFLAR
+593 FMGPAEFLGR
-603 LNQLH
+603 LDQLR

>member
-1 MTRARLLS
+1 MTLRSLLS

-14 CTLFITLA
+14 LSLLA
-22 GTLPVHAS
+22 APAQANS
-30 GPDLLRSLGI
+30 QDLLSSLGI
-40 AANAKP
+40 EASAQPK
-46 TFLTVAEAF
+46 FLKVDEAF
-55 KLKSQQQGNQLLLTF
+55 VLESEQQGNKLLLTLRL
-70 HIADGY
+70 ADGY
-76 YLYRHSVQLKGS
+76 YLYRHSISVKGD
-88 NLTILEPTL
+88 NLAFEPLAL
-97 PAGSEHQDDFF
+97 PAGTEHEDDFF
-108 GKTQVYY
+108 GKTRVFYQELQIPVTLTQVGDS
-115 QQVTFAVPLQEVGPH
+115 ASLKIS
-130 ATLRVRYQG
+130 YQG
-139 CTDGLCYPPTDQL
+139 CTEGLCYPPTDKRIPVQ
-152 IEVAPL
+152 PL
-158 AVMVPSADAAPSID
+158 AATGDAGQADPADATEAPAGSQ
-172 VAPSVDAAPSI
+172 
-183 DATLS
+183 
-188 EQDQLAAALGSQG
+188 QDRLAAALGSQG

-210 VLGLGLAFTPCVFPM
+210 ALGLGLAFTPCVFPM

-237 HRLSTGRAFLLSLV
+237 QHLSTRRAFLLSFV
-251 YVQGMALTYTLLGLV
+251 YVQGMAVTYTLLGLV

-288 VMFVLLAL
+288 IMFVLLAL

-314 AGLSNRQQ
+314 SGLSNRQQ
-322 GGSMVGVAI
+322 GGSVVGVAI

-411 PIMLLARLW
+411 PILLLSRLL
-420 SEQLTTVVWLGW
+420 SEQIATLLWLGW
-432 GLLLAG
+432 ALVLCA
-438 YLYHQHQRLPYSLA
+438 YLYHHNQHRAHSLG
-452 KSVGG
+452 KSLGG
-457 IVLLL
+457 FVLLL
-462 ALISMVLVGKAQLWP
+462 VMMTLVVVGKDLLLPEPGVKASTGIQ
-477 TATQGATAT
+477 
-486 PPQAAPQFI
+486 APQFI

-505 QLERA
+505 RLEAA

-533 TFSDPAVRARFSEMV
+533 TFSDPEVQSRFADMV

-561 ITLLN
+561 VALLN
-566 GLNVLGLPTLIL
+566 GLNVLGLPTLIFF
-578 YDRAGRELTGQRVTG
+578 DRDGNEVSGQRVTG
-593 FMGPTPFLAR
+593 FMGPAEFLG
-603 LNQLH
+603 QLDKLR

>member
-1 MTRARLLS
+1 MTPFRLLS
-9 PLLLL
+9 SLLLL
-14 CTLFITLA
+14 CALLA
-22 GTLPVHAS
+22 GLGSLPARAS
-30 GPDLLRSLGI
+30 STDLLSALGI
-40 AANAKP
+40 EASAQPK
-46 TFLTVAEAF
+46 FLKVDEAF
-55 KLKSQQQGNQLLLTF
+55 VLESEQQGNRLLLRLR
-70 HIADGY
+70 IADDY
-76 YLYRHSVQLKGS
+76 YLYRHRFSFQGE
-88 NLTILEPTL
+88 NLTFEEPVL
-97 PAGSEHQDDFF
+97 PAGTDHEDDFF

-115 QQVTFAVPLQEVGPH
+115 REVQIPVTLTEAGQQASLKIS
-130 ATLRVRYQG
+130 YQG
-139 CTDGLCYPPTDQL
+139 CTDGLCYPPTDKRIAVEPL
-152 IEVAPL
+152 VAEP
-158 AVMVPSADAAPSID
+158 PHDQ
-172 VAPSVDAAPSI
+172 I
-183 DATLS
+183 DAPTPAPAS
-188 EQDQLAAALGSQG
+188 SQQDQLAAALGSQG
-201 FWLSIAAFF
+201 FWLSVAAFF
-210 VLGLGLAFTPCVFPM
+210 ALGLGLAFTPCVFPM

-237 HRLSTGRAFLLSLV
+237 HRLSTRRAFLLSFV
-251 YVQGMALTYTLLGLV
+251 YVQGMAVTYTLLGLV

-314 AGLSNRQQ
+314 SGLSNRQQ
-322 GGSMVGVAI
+322 GGSVLGVGI

-411 PIMLLARLW
+411 PILLLSRLW
-420 SEQLTTVVWLGW
+420 SDQVATLAWLGW
-432 GLLLAG
+432 GLLLCG
-438 YLYHQHQRLPYSLA
+438 YLYHHNQHQQH
-452 KSVGG
+452 SVGRSLRG
-457 IVLLL
+457 FVLLL
-462 ALISMVLVGKAQLWP
+462 AMISAVVVGKDLLLP
-477 TATQGATAT
+477 SQGANAAA
-486 PPQAAPQFI
+486 QAEAPAFI

-505 QLERA
+505 QLAAA

-533 TFSDPAVRARFSEMV
+533 TFSDPAVRERFGQMV

-561 ITLLN
+561 VELLN
-566 GLNVLGLPTLIL
+566 GLNVLGLPTLIFF
-578 YDRAGRELTGQRVTG
+578 DRAGNEVSGQRVTG
-593 FMGPTPFLAR
+593 FMGPAEFLG
-603 LNQLH
+603 QLDRIGDAN

>member
-1 MTRARLLS
+1 MTPFRLLS
-9 PLLLL
+9 SLLLL
-14 CTLFITLA
+14 CALLA
-22 GTLPVHAS
+22 GLGSLPARAS
-30 GPDLLRSLGI
+30 STDLLSALGI
-40 AANAKP
+40 EASAQPK
-46 TFLTVAEAF
+46 FLKVDEAF
-55 KLKSQQQGNQLLLTF
+55 VLESEQQGNRLLLRLR
-70 HIADGY
+70 IADDY
-76 YLYRHSVQLKGS
+76 YLYRHRFSFQGE
-88 NLTILEPTL
+88 NLTFEEPVL
-97 PAGSEHQDDFF
+97 PAGTDHEDDFF

-115 QQVTFAVPLQEVGPH
+115 REVQIPVTLTEAGQQASLKIS
-130 ATLRVRYQG
+130 YQG
-139 CTDGLCYPPTDQL
+139 CTDGLCYPPTDKRIAVEPL
-152 IEVAPL
+152 VAEPL
-158 AVMVPSADAAPSID
+158 HDQVDVPTPAPAS
-172 VAPSVDAAPSI
+172 SQ
-183 DATLS
+183 
-188 EQDQLAAALGSQG
+188 QDQLAAALGSQG
-201 FWLSIAAFF
+201 FWLSVAAFF
-210 VLGLGLAFTPCVFPM
+210 ALGLGLAFTPCVFPM

-237 HRLSTGRAFLLSLV
+237 HRLSTRRAFLLSFV
-251 YVQGMALTYTLLGLV
+251 YVQGMAVTYTLLGLV

-314 AGLSNRQQ
+314 SGLSNRQQ
-322 GGSMVGVAI
+322 GGSVLGVGI

-350 ALIYVAQSGDLW
+350 ALIYVAQSGALW

-411 PIMLLARLW
+411 PILLLSRLW
-420 SEQLTTVVWLGW
+420 SDQVATLAWLGW
-432 GLLLAG
+432 GLLLCG
-438 YLYHQHQRLPYSLA
+438 YLYHHNQHQQH
-452 KSVGG
+452 SVGRSLRG
-457 IVLLL
+457 FVLLL
-462 ALISMVLVGKAQLWP
+462 AMISAVVVGKDLLLP
-477 TATQGATAT
+477 SQGASVAAQAET
-486 PPQAAPQFI
+486 PAFI

-505 QLERA
+505 QLAAA

-533 TFSDPAVRARFSEMV
+533 TFSDPAVRERFGQMV

-561 ITLLN
+561 VELLN
-566 GLNVLGLPTLIL
+566 GLNVLGLPTLIFF
-578 YDRAGRELTGQRVTG
+578 DRAGNEVSGQRVTG
-593 FMGPTPFLAR
+593 FMGPAEFLG
-603 LNQLH
+603 QLDGIGDAN

>member
-1 MTRARLLS
+1 MTFNRLLS

-14 CTLFITLA
+14 CALLTTA
-22 GTLPVHAS
+22 VGCAPAHAS
-30 GPDLLRSLGI
+30 GADLLSSLGI
-40 AANAKP
+40 EANAKP
-46 TFLTVAEAF
+46 KFLQVDEAF
-55 KLKSQQQGNQLLLTF
+55 QIESEQRGDQLLLTL
-70 HIADGY
+70 HIADDY
-76 YLYRHSVQLKGS
+76 YLYRHSLRFKGN
-88 NLTILEPTL
+88 NLTFSEPTL
-97 PAGSEHQDDFF
+97 PEGTEHEDDFF
-108 GKTQVYY
+108 GKTRVYY
-115 QQVTFAVPLQEVGPH
+115 QQVSIAVQLKEVGDG

-139 CTDGLCYPPTDQL
+139 CTDGLCYPPTDKL
-152 IEVAPL
+152 
-158 AVMVPSADAAPSID
+158 ID
-172 VAPSVDAAPSI
+172 VAPLVTATTASTAETAQSVAPVSQ
-183 DATLS
+183 
-188 EQDQLAAALGSQG
+188 QDQLAAALGHQG
-201 FWLSIAAFF
+201 FWLSIVAFF
-210 VLGLGLAFTPCVFPM
+210 ALGLGLAFTPCVFPM

-251 YVQGMALTYTLLGLV
+251 YVQGMAVTYTLLGLV

-288 VMFVLLAL
+288 VMFLLLAL

-314 AGLSNRQQ
+314 SGLSNRQQ
-322 GGSMVGVAI
+322 GGSVVGVAI

-411 PIMLLARLW
+411 PILLLSRLW
-420 SEQLTTVVWLGW
+420 SDQVTTLAWLGW
-432 GLLLAG
+432 GLLLCG
-438 YLYHQHQRLPYSLA
+438 YLYHHNQHQPHSVA
-452 KSVGG
+452 KSVRGF
-457 IVLLL
+457 VLLL
-462 ALISMVLVGKAQLWP
+462 AMISAVVVGKDLLQPAP
-477 TATQGATAT
+477 PAAITADASQT
-486 PPQAAPQFI
+486 APQFI
-495 RIKTLDDLKT
+495 RIKTLDDLKV
-505 QLERA
+505 QLAAA

-533 TFSDPAVRARFSEMV
+533 TFSDPAVRERFGQMV

-561 ITLLN
+561 IELLN
-566 GLNVLGLPTLIL
+566 SLNVLGLPTLIFF
-578 YDRAGRELTGQRVTG
+578 DREGKELTGPRVTG
-593 FMGPTPFLAR
+593 FMGPVEFLGR
-603 LNQLH
+603 LDQLR

>member
-1 MTRARLLS
+1 MTFNRLLS

-14 CTLFITLA
+14 CALLTTA
-22 GTLPVHAS
+22 VGCAPAHAS
-30 GPDLLRSLGI
+30 GADLLSSLGI
-40 AANAKP
+40 EANAKP
-46 TFLTVAEAF
+46 KFLQVDEAF
-55 KLKSQQQGNQLLLTF
+55 QIESEQRGDQLLLTL
-70 HIADGY
+70 HIADDY
-76 YLYRHSVQLKGS
+76 YLYRHSLRFKGN
-88 NLTILEPTL
+88 NLTFSEPAL
-97 PAGSEHQDDFF
+97 PEGTEHEDDFF
-108 GKTQVYY
+108 GKTRVYY
-115 QQVTFAVPLQEVGPH
+115 QQVSIAVPLKEVGEN

-139 CTDGLCYPPTDQL
+139 CTDGLCYPPTDKL
-152 IEVAPL
+152 
-158 AVMVPSADAAPSID
+158 ID
-172 VAPSVDAAPSI
+172 VAPLVTATAASTAETAQSVAPVSQ
-183 DATLS
+183 
-188 EQDQLAAALGSQG
+188 QDQLAAALGHQG
-201 FWLSIAAFF
+201 FWLSIVAFF
-210 VLGLGLAFTPCVFPM
+210 ALGLGLAFTPCVFPM

-251 YVQGMALTYTLLGLV
+251 YVQGMAVTYTLLGLV

-314 AGLSNRQQ
+314 SGLSNRQQ
-322 GGSMVGVAI
+322 GGSVVGVAI

-411 PIMLLARLW
+411 PILLLSRLW
-420 SEQLTTVVWLGW
+420 SDQIATLAWLGW
-432 GLLLAG
+432 GLLLCG
-438 YLYHQHQRLPYSLA
+438 YLYHHNQHQPHSVA
-452 KSVGG
+452 KSVRGF
-457 IVLLL
+457 VLLL
-462 ALISMVLVGKAQLWP
+462 AMISAVVVGKDLLQP
-477 TATQGATAT
+477 AT
-486 PPQAAPQFI
+486 PAAVTADASQTAPQFI
-495 RIKTLDDLKT
+495 RIKTLDDLKV
-505 QLERA
+505 QLAAA

-533 TFSDPAVRARFSEMV
+533 TFSDPTVRERFGQMV

-561 ITLLN
+561 IELLN
-566 GLNVLGLPTLIL
+566 GLNVLGLPTLIFF
-578 YDRAGRELTGQRVTG
+578 DREGKELTGQRVTG
-593 FMGPTPFLAR
+593 FMGPIPFAKHLEMVSDA
-603 LNQLH
+603 H

>member
-1 MTRARLLS
+1 MSRARLRYLL
-9 PLLLL
+9 PALFTLLLGL
-14 CTLFITLA
+14 LFT
-22 GTLPVHAS
+22 PVQAS
-30 GPDLLRSLGI
+30 SDLLGSLGI
-40 AANAKP
+40 QASAKP
-46 TFLTVAEAF
+46 AFLKVDEAF
-55 KLKSQQQGNQLLLTF
+55 TLESEQQGNRLLLRLR
-70 HIADGY
+70 IADDY
-76 YLYRHSVQLKGS
+76 YIYRHSLRFQG
-88 NLTILEPTL
+88 NDLTFSEPVL
-97 PAGSEHQDDFF
+97 PEGTEHEDDFF
-108 GKTQVYY
+108 GKTRVYY
-115 QQVTFAVPLQEVGPH
+115 QEVEIPVILTEAGPQ
-130 ATLRVRYQG
+130 ASLKISYQG
-139 CTDGLCYPPTDQL
+139 CTVGLCYPPTTKMV
-152 IEVAPL
+152 EVQSLMATSGDDEATP
-158 AVMVPSADAAPSID
+158 AAPS
-172 VAPSVDAAPSI
+172 SQ
-183 DATLS
+183 
-188 EQDQLAAALGSQG
+188 QDKLAAALGSQG

-210 VLGLGLAFTPCVFPM
+210 ALGLGLAFTPCVFPM

-237 HRLSTGRAFLLSLV
+237 HRLSTRRAFLLSFV

-272 KFQAAL
+272 QFQAAL

-314 AGLSNRQQ
+314 SGLSNRQQ
-322 GGSMVGVAI
+322 GGSVAGVAI

-400 KQLFGFALLAV
+400 KRLFGFALLAV
-411 PIMLLARLW
+411 PILLLSRLW
-420 SEQLTTVVWLGW
+420 SDQATTLAWLGW
-432 GLLLAG
+432 GLALCA
-438 YLYHQHQRLPYSLA
+438 YLYHHNQHQPHSIGKSLR
-452 KSVGG
+452 GF
-457 IVLLL
+457 VLLL
-462 ALISMVLVGKAQLWP
+462 AMISAVVVGKDLLLPPSGAQ
-477 TATQGATAT
+477 TSAETR
-486 PPQAAPQFI
+486 APQFI

-505 QLERA
+505 QLTAA

-533 TFSDPAVRARFSEMV
+533 TFSDPAVRERFANMV

-561 ITLLN
+561 VELLN
-566 GLNVLGLPTLIL
+566 GLNVLGLPTLIFF
-578 YDRAGRELTGQRVTG
+578 DRAGNELTGQRVTG
-593 FMGPTPFLAR
+593 FMGPAEFLA
-603 LNQLH
+603 QLDKLP

>member
-1 MTRARLLS
+1 MTPSRLLF

-14 CTLFITLA
+14 CALLA
-22 GTLPVHAS
+22 GLGSLPARAGS
-30 GPDLLRSLGI
+30 TDLLSALGI
-40 AANAKP
+40 EASAQPK
-46 TFLTVAEAF
+46 FLKVDEAF
-55 KLKSQQQGNQLLLTF
+55 VLESEQQGNRLLLRLR
-70 HIADGY
+70 IADDY
-76 YLYRHSVQLKGS
+76 YLYRHRFSFQGE
-88 NLTILEPTL
+88 NLTFEEPVL
-97 PAGSEHQDDFF
+97 PAGTDHEDDFF

-115 QQVTFAVPLQEVGPH
+115 REVQIPVTLTEAGQQASLKIS
-130 ATLRVRYQG
+130 YQG
-139 CTDGLCYPPTDQL
+139 CTDGLCYPPTDKRIAVEPL
-152 IEVAPL
+152 VAEPL
-158 AVMVPSADAAPSID
+158 HDQ
-172 VAPSVDAAPSI
+172 VDAPTPAPAS
-183 DATLS
+183 S
-188 EQDQLAAALGSQG
+188 QQDQLAAALGSQG
-201 FWLSIAAFF
+201 FWLSVAAFF
-210 VLGLGLAFTPCVFPM
+210 ALGLGLAFTPCVFPM

-237 HRLSTGRAFLLSLV
+237 HRLSTRRAFLLSFV
-251 YVQGMALTYTLLGLV
+251 YVQGMAVTYTLLGLV

-314 AGLSNRQQ
+314 SGLSNRQQ
-322 GGSMVGVAI
+322 GGSVLGVGI

-411 PIMLLARLW
+411 PILLLSRLW
-420 SEQLTTVVWLGW
+420 SDQVATLAWLGW
-432 GLLLAG
+432 GLLLCG
-438 YLYHQHQRLPYSLA
+438 YLYHHNQHQQH
-452 KSVGG
+452 SVGRSLRG
-457 IVLLL
+457 FVLLL
-462 ALISMVLVGKAQLWP
+462 AMISAVVVGKDLLLP
-477 TATQGATAT
+477 SQGASVAAQAET
-486 PPQAAPQFI
+486 PAFI

-505 QLERA
+505 QLAAA

-533 TFSDPAVRARFSEMV
+533 TFSDPAVRERFGQMV
-548 LLQADVTANDDAD
+548 LLQADVTANDDVD
-561 ITLLN
+561 VELLN
-566 GLNVLGLPTLIL
+566 GLNVLGLPTLIFF
-578 YDRAGRELTGQRVTG
+578 DRAGNEVSGQRVTG
-593 FMGPTPFLAR
+593 FMGPAEFLG
-603 LNQLH
+603 QLDRIGDAN

>member
-1 MTRARLLS
+1 MTPSRLLF

-14 CTLFITLA
+14 CALLA
-22 GTLPVHAS
+22 GLGSLPARAS
-30 GPDLLRSLGI
+30 STDLLSALGI
-40 AANAKP
+40 EASAQPK
-46 TFLTVAEAF
+46 FLKVDEAF
-55 KLKSQQQGNQLLLTF
+55 ILESEQQGNRLLLRLR
-70 HIADGY
+70 IADDY
-76 YLYRHSVQLKGS
+76 YLYRHRFSFQGE
-88 NLTILEPTL
+88 NLTFEEPVL
-97 PAGSEHQDDFF
+97 PAGTDHEDDFF

-115 QQVTFAVPLQEVGPH
+115 REVQIPVTLTEAGQQASLKIS
-130 ATLRVRYQG
+130 YQG
-139 CTDGLCYPPTDQL
+139 CTDGLCYPPTDKRIAVEPL
-152 IEVAPL
+152 VAEPPHDQ
-158 AVMVPSADAAPSID
+158 VDVPTPAPAS
-172 VAPSVDAAPSI
+172 SQ
-183 DATLS
+183 
-188 EQDQLAAALGSQG
+188 QDQLAAALGNQG
-201 FWLSIAAFF
+201 FWLSVAAFF
-210 VLGLGLAFTPCVFPM
+210 ALGLGLAFTPCVFPM

-237 HRLSTGRAFLLSLV
+237 HRLSTRRAFLLSFI
-251 YVQGMALTYTLLGLV
+251 YVQGMAVTYTLLGLV

-314 AGLSNRQQ
+314 SGLSNRQQ
-322 GGSMVGVAI
+322 GGSVLGVGI

-411 PIMLLARLW
+411 PILLLSRLW
-420 SEQLTTVVWLGW
+420 SDQVATLAWLGW
-432 GLLLAG
+432 GLLLCG
-438 YLYHQHQRLPYSLA
+438 YLYHHNQHQQH
-452 KSVGG
+452 SVGRSLRG
-457 IVLLL
+457 FVLLL
-462 ALISMVLVGKAQLWP
+462 AMISAVVVGKDLLLP
-477 TATQGATAT
+477 SQGASAAA
-486 PPQAAPQFI
+486 QAEAPAFI

-505 QLERA
+505 QLAAA

-533 TFSDPAVRARFSEMV
+533 TFSDPAVRERFGQMV

-561 ITLLN
+561 VELLN
-566 GLNVLGLPTLIL
+566 GLNVLGLPTLIFF
-578 YDRAGRELTGQRVTG
+578 DRAGNEVSGQRVTG
-593 FMGPTPFLAR
+593 FMGPAEFLG
-603 LNQLH
+603 QLDRIGDAN

>member
-1 MTRARLLS
+1 MNRTRLRYLL
-9 PLLLL
+9 PALFTLLLGLL
-14 CTLFITLA
+14 CT
-22 GTLPVHAS
+22 PVQAS
-30 GPDLLRSLGI
+30 SDLLGSLGI
-40 AANAKP
+40 QASAKP
-46 TFLTVAEAF
+46 AFLKVDEAF
-55 KLKSQQQGNQLLLTF
+55 TLESEQQGNRLLLRLR
-70 HIADGY
+70 IADDY
-76 YLYRHSVQLKGS
+76 YIYRHSLRFQG
-88 NLTILEPTL
+88 NDLTFSEPVL
-97 PAGSEHQDDFF
+97 PEGTEHEDDFF
-108 GKTQVYY
+108 GKTRVYY
-115 QQVTFAVPLQEVGPH
+115 QEVEIPVILTEAGPQ
-130 ATLRVRYQG
+130 ASLKISYQG
-139 CTDGLCYPPTDQL
+139 CTVGLCYPPTTKMV
-152 IEVAPL
+152 EVQSLMATSGDDEATP
-158 AVMVPSADAAPSID
+158 AAPS
-172 VAPSVDAAPSI
+172 SQ
-183 DATLS
+183 
-188 EQDQLAAALGSQG
+188 QDKLAAALGSQG

-210 VLGLGLAFTPCVFPM
+210 ALGLGLAFTPCVFPM

-237 HRLSTGRAFLLSLV
+237 HRLSTRRAFLLSFV

-272 KFQAAL
+272 QFQAAL

-314 AGLSNRQQ
+314 SGFSNRQQ
-322 GGSMVGVAI
+322 GGSVAGVAI

-411 PIMLLARLW
+411 PILLLSRLW
-420 SEQLTTVVWLGW
+420 SDQTTTLAWLGW
-432 GLLLAG
+432 GLALCA
-438 YLYHQHQRLPYSLA
+438 YLYHHNQHQPHSIGKSLR
-452 KSVGG
+452 GF
-457 IVLLL
+457 VLLL
-462 ALISMVLVGKAQLWP
+462 AMISAVVVGKDLLLPPSGAQ
-477 TATQGATAT
+477 TSAETR
-486 PPQAAPQFI
+486 APQFI
-495 RIKTLDDLKT
+495 RIKTQDDLKT
-505 QLERA
+505 QLTAA

-533 TFSDPAVRARFSEMV
+533 TFSDPAVRERFADMV

-561 ITLLN
+561 VELLN
-566 GLNVLGLPTLIL
+566 GLNVLGLPTLIFF
-578 YDRAGRELTGQRVTG
+578 DRAGNELTGQRVTG
-593 FMGPTPFLAR
+593 FMGPAEFLA
-603 LNQLH
+603 QLDKLP

>member
-1 MTRARLLS
+1 MTPSRLLF

-14 CTLFITLA
+14 CVLLA
-22 GTLPVHAS
+22 GLGSLPARAS
-30 GPDLLRSLGI
+30 STDLLSALGI
-40 AANAKP
+40 EASAQPK
-46 TFLTVAEAF
+46 FLKVDEAF
-55 KLKSQQQGNQLLLTF
+55 VLEREQQGNRLLL
-70 HIADGY
+70 HLRIADDY
-76 YLYRHSVQLKGS
+76 YLYRHSFRFKGE
-88 NLTILEPTL
+88 NLAFEEPVL
-97 PAGSEHQDDFF
+97 PAGTEHEDDFF

-115 QQVTFAVPLQEVGPH
+115 REVQIPVTLTEAGQQASLKIS
-130 ATLRVRYQG
+130 YQG
-139 CTDGLCYPPTDQL
+139 CTDGLCYPPTDKL
-152 IEVAPL
+152 ISIQPL
-158 AVMVPSADAAPSID
+158 TAQQGEQPDQPTPASSQ
-172 VAPSVDAAPSI
+172 
-183 DATLS
+183 
-188 EQDQLAAALGSQG
+188 QDQLAAALGSQG
-201 FWLSIAAFF
+201 FWLSVAAFF
-210 VLGLGLAFTPCVFPM
+210 ALGLGLAFTPCVFPM

-237 HRLSTGRAFLLSLV
+237 HRLSTRRAFLLSFV
-251 YVQGMALTYTLLGLV
+251 YVQGMAVTYTLLGLV

-314 AGLSNRQQ
+314 SGLSNRQQ
-322 GGSMVGVAI
+322 GGSVLGVGI

-411 PIMLLARLW
+411 PILLLSRLW
-420 SEQLTTVVWLGW
+420 SDQVTTLAWLGW
-432 GLLLAG
+432 GLLLCG
-438 YLYHQHQRLPYSLA
+438 YLYHHNQHQGH
-452 KSVGG
+452 SVGRSLRG
-457 IVLLL
+457 FVLLL
-462 ALISMVLVGKAQLWP
+462 AMISAVVVGKDLLLP
-477 TATQGATAT
+477 PQGASAAA
-486 PPQAAPQFI
+486 QAEAPAFI

-505 QLERA
+505 QLAAA

-533 TFSDPAVRARFSEMV
+533 TFSDPAVRERFGQMV

-561 ITLLN
+561 VELLN
-566 GLNVLGLPTLIL
+566 GLNVLGLPTLIFF
-578 YDRAGRELTGQRVTG
+578 DRAGNEVSGQRVTG
-593 FMGPTPFLAR
+593 FMGPAEFLG
-603 LNQLH
+603 QLDKLR

>member
-1 MTRARLLS
+1 MTFTRLLS
-9 PLLLL
+9 PLLLCAL
-14 CTLFITLA
+14 LMTTVGSSPA
-22 GTLPVHAS
+22 HAS
-30 GPDLLRSLGI
+30 GADLLSSLGI
-40 AANAKP
+40 EANAKP
-46 TFLTVAEAF
+46 KFLQVDEAF
-55 KLKSQQQGNQLLLTF
+55 QIESEQRGDQLLLTL
-70 HIADGY
+70 HIADDY
-76 YLYRHSVQLKGS
+76 YLYRHSLRFKGN
-88 NLTILEPTL
+88 NLTFSEPTL
-97 PAGSEHQDDFF
+97 PEGTEHEDDFF
-108 GKTQVYY
+108 GKTRVYY
-115 QQVTFAVPLQEVGPH
+115 QQVSIAVPLKEVGDG

-139 CTDGLCYPPTDQL
+139 CTDGLCYPPTDKL
-152 IEVAPL
+152 IDVTPLVTATTAPTAETAQSVAP
-158 AVMVPSADAAPSID
+158 VSQ
-172 VAPSVDAAPSI
+172 
-183 DATLS
+183 
-188 EQDQLAAALGSQG
+188 QDQLAAALGNQG
-201 FWLSIAAFF
+201 FWLSIVAFF
-210 VLGLGLAFTPCVFPM
+210 ALGLGLAFTPCVFPM

-237 HRLSTGRAFLLSLV
+237 HRLSTGRAFLLSMV
-251 YVQGMALTYTLLGLV
+251 YVQGMAVTYTLLGLV

-278 QHPYVLIGLS
+278 QHPYVLFGLS

-314 AGLSNRQQ
+314 SGLSNRQQ
-322 GGSMVGVAI
+322 GGSVVGVAI

-411 PIMLLARLW
+411 PILLLSRLW
-420 SEQLTTVVWLGW
+420 SDQIATLAWLGW
-432 GLLLAG
+432 GLLLCG
-438 YLYHQHQRLPYSLA
+438 YLYHHNQHQPHSVA
-452 KSVGG
+452 KSVRGF
-457 IVLLL
+457 VLLL
-462 ALISMVLVGKAQLWP
+462 AMISAVVVGKDLLQPA
-477 TATQGATAT
+477 
-486 PPQAAPQFI
+486 PPAAITTDASQTAPQFI
-495 RIKTLDDLKT
+495 RVKTLDDLKV
-505 QLERA
+505 QLAAA

-533 TFSDPAVRARFSEMV
+533 TFSDPAVRERFGQMV

-561 ITLLN
+561 IELLN
-566 GLNVLGLPTLIL
+566 GLNVLGLPTLIFF
-578 YDRAGRELTGQRVTG
+578 DREGKELTGQRVTG
-593 FMGPTPFLAR
+593 FMGPAEFLGR
-603 LNQLH
+603 LDQLR

>member
-1 MTRARLLS
+1 MTFTRLLS

-14 CTLFITLA
+14 CALLTIA
-22 GTLPVHAS
+22 VGSAPAHAS
-30 GPDLLRSLGI
+30 GADLLSSLGI
-40 AANAKP
+40 EANAKP
-46 TFLTVAEAF
+46 KFLQVDEAF
-55 KLKSQQQGNQLLLTF
+55 QIESEQRGDQLQLTL
-70 HIADGY
+70 HIADDY
-76 YLYRHSVQLKGS
+76 YLYRHSLRFKGN
-88 NLTILEPTL
+88 NLTFSEPTL
-97 PAGSEHQDDFF
+97 PEGTEHEDDFF
-108 GKTQVYY
+108 GKTRVYY
-115 QQVTFAVPLQEVGPH
+115 QQVSIAVPLKEVGEN

-139 CTDGLCYPPTDQL
+139 CTDGLCYPPTDKL
-152 IEVAPL
+152 
-158 AVMVPSADAAPSID
+158 ID
-172 VAPSVDAAPSI
+172 VAPLVTATTASAAETAQSVAPVSQ
-183 DATLS
+183 
-188 EQDQLAAALGSQG
+188 QDQLASALGHQG
-201 FWLSIAAFF
+201 FWLSIVAFF
-210 VLGLGLAFTPCVFPM
+210 ALGLGLAFTPCVFPM

-237 HRLSTGRAFLLSLV
+237 HRLSTGRAFLLSFV
-251 YVQGMALTYTLLGLV
+251 YVQGMAVTYTLLGLV

-278 QHPYVLIGLS
+278 QHPYVLIALS

-314 AGLSNRQQ
+314 SGLSNRQQ
-322 GGSMVGVAI
+322 GGSVVGVAI

-411 PIMLLARLW
+411 PILLLSRLW
-420 SEQLTTVVWLGW
+420 SDQIVTLTWLGW
-432 GLLLAG
+432 GLLLCG
-438 YLYHQHQRLPYSLA
+438 YLYHHNQHQPHSVA
-452 KSVGG
+452 KSVRGF
-457 IVLLL
+457 VLLL
-462 ALISMVLVGKAQLWP
+462 AMISAVVVGKDLLQP
-477 TATQGATAT
+477 AT
-486 PPQAAPQFI
+486 PAAITADASQTAPRFI
-495 RIKTLDDLKT
+495 RVKTLDDLKV
-505 QLERA
+505 QVAAA

-533 TFSDPAVRARFSEMV
+533 TFSDPTVRERFGQMV

-561 ITLLN
+561 IELLN
-566 GLNVLGLPTLIL
+566 SLNVLGLPTLIFF
-578 YDRAGRELTGQRVTG
+578 DREGKELTGQRVTG
-593 FMGPTPFLAR
+593 FMGPIPFAKHLEMVSDA
-603 LNQLH
+603 H